1 MESKEFITHTHKEKL
16 DNGGAEHGYEED
28 MFASPWAKSS
38 LGPHSEDLNAKRL
51 AFHAGPCWVKIL
63 VADRVAGSI
72 IGKAGKVITD
82 IEHSTG
88 CIMKLSP
95 GTRPDV
101 VDCLSLVGQTF
112 FPGTQERI
120 VVIAGSIEG
129 ISAALRIILNK
140 VRALVLTEYR
150 SRQPSGLEFYDTS
163 PTESALDESVD
174 ISVRAVVPNSA
185 VSCIIGRGGEV
196 VKDINRRTGAMIRI
210 GDRLSIVHERIVQ
223 ISGTVEE
230 CHAALHEVATRIQSD
245 KNLREHLNVVYTKA
259 AVQSNRPPPI
269 LSPASSSMSPTAIT
283 PTVVMPPV
291 PEIVVPQVQTPSGS
305 LPVNLFTDIV
315 GGPMYSQQCT
325 ISVVLPPGTFSTS
338 LFRKVEAQTGAQIR
352 FKQQTGSVTISGPFG
367 AVHCAHVLLLKETA
381 EGTPRRYA
389 PVITDDSPSS
399 GSPGFPP
406 TATPSPVGGP
416 VNIFSQHR
424 R

>member
-1 MESKEFITHTHKEKL
+1 
-16 DNGGAEHGYEED
+16 
-28 MFASPWAKSS
+28 
-38 LGPHSEDLNAKRL
+38 
-51 AFHAGPCWVKIL
+51 
-63 VADRVAGSI
+63 
-72 IGKAGKVITD
+72 
-82 IEHSTG
+82 
-88 CIMKLSP
+88 
-95 GTRPDV
+95 
-101 VDCLSLVGQTF
+101 
-112 FPGTQERI
+112 
-120 VVIAGSIEG
+120 VVIAGSIDG
-129 ISAALRIILNK
+129 ISAALQVILNK

-150 SRQPSGLEFYDTS
+150 SRQPGSLQYYDIS
-163 PTESALDESVD
+163 PSESVIDESVD

-196 VKDINRRTGAMIRI
+196 VKDINRRTGAMVRI

-230 CHAALHEVATRIQSD
+230 CHAALHEVLTRIQSD

-269 LSPASSSMSPTAIT
+269 LSPASSSISPTATT

-291 PEIVVPQVQTPSGS
+291 PELAVPQVQTPSGS
-305 LPVNLFTDIV
+305 LPVNLFTDILAA
-315 GGPMYSQQCT
+315 PMYTQQCT

-367 AVHCAHVLLLKETA
+367 AVHCAHVLLLKETSDT
-381 EGTPRRYA
+381 TPRRY
-389 PVITDDSPSS
+389 PTIVSDESPSS
-399 GSPGFPP
+399 DSPEFPP
-406 TATPSPVGGP
+406 TATPSPIGGP
-416 VNIFSQHR
+416 INIFPPHR